1 MTENASGGAR
11 FDAFASLPVRSR
23 AMSSRASRAL
33 VVVTSV
39 GTEEEAIRIS
49 RELIGRRHAACVNI
63 ISSVKSIYRWRGKI
77 CSDSEYLLV
86 IKSLQTEYDLVAGAI
101 RELSS
106 YELPEILSFAV
117 KKGDP
122 GFIEWIESSL
132 DKTGPP
138 PAEDE
143 EEDEVFVDLDDT
155 LY

>member
-1 MTENASGGAR
+1 M
-11 FDAFASLPVRSR
+11 PSR
-23 AMSSRASRAL
+23 AAKAL

-49 RELIGRRHAACVNI
+49 RELVARRHAACVNI
-63 ISSVKSIYRWRGKI
+63 LSSVKSIYRWRGKI

-86 IKSLQTEYDLVAGAI
+86 IKSLASEFELVAAAI

-117 KKGDP
+117 QKGDAD
-122 GFIEWIESSL
+122 FLAWIESSL
-132 DKTGPP
+132 DKSGPL
-138 PAEDE
+138 PADDED
-143 EEDEVFVDLDDT
+143 EDEVFVDLDDT